1 MMYVPLLFWT
11 VLLMVSLVLVVTDD
25 FVCLSVCPCV
35 CPSVCLSV
43 CLTFYLS
50 ICLCVFLSVFSFC
63 FVFLPFVL
71 TDVFEL
77 REDKHVQSYSNRKEV
92 TEYIHHLFTN
102 IETSSKHCTVIDIN
116 INNTQSSSYRIS
128 DRLRESI
135 NFDKSKHPD
144 VSPYKRLAVLE
155 ENKKFSVMVFVS
167 ALLSM

>member
-1 MMYVPLLFWT
+1 MAVQLAWNELCTCTVLWQYNWLEINSLAMMYVPLLFWT

-116 INNTQSSSYRIS
+116 NY
-128 DRLRESI
+128 
-135 NFDKSKHPD
+135 
-144 VSPYKRLAVLE
+144 
-155 ENKKFSVMVFVS
+155 
-167 ALLSM
+167 